1 MTTRTRTNGLPTM
14 TRSETAAWIALA
26 RTGRLHAAMNRPD
39 WPETLAALAARVEAE
54 DARAAARY
62 QNGPEPERWFRLAA
76 MTAEVTERA
85 LALAAQADAAAA
97 ALSTQPVTWT
107 YGDEHPQAPQAA
119 PSRPPKR

>member
-1 MTTRTRTNGLPTM
+1 MSTRTRINGLPTM

-26 RTGRLHAAMNRPD
+26 RTGRLHATMNRPD
-39 WPETLAALAARVEAE
+39 WPETLAALAAQ
-54 DARAAARY
+54 Y
-62 QNGPEPERWFRLAA
+62 
-76 MTAEVTERA
+76 
-85 LALAAQADAAAA
+85 DAAAA

>member
-62 QNGPEPERWFRLAA
+62 QNGPEPERWPRLAA

-97 ALSTQPVTWT
+97 ALSTQPATRT
-107 YGDEHPQAPQAA
+107 RPQPPAAPQGARA
-119 PSRPPKR
+119 RPSKR